1 MRTILPGCALVST
14 TFRICCLSTSS
25 DESFFVLLRCWTDT
39 WASSNC
45 LITSLFSEVTSQ
57 TTMKDCSCNLRVTG
71 KELIWG
77 GSPGGPEGQDCE
89 CSPQLQG
96 LISSSDDSSQC
107 PRRLTPFWEEVELQI
122 YSITVH
128 SSFVVYKN
136 LHLFVS

>member
-57 TTMKDCSCNLRVTG
+57 TTMKDCSC
-71 KELIWG
+71 I
-77 GSPGGPEGQDCE
+77 
-89 CSPQLQG
+89 
-96 LISSSDDSSQC
+96 
-107 PRRLTPFWEEVELQI
+107 
-122 YSITVH
+122 
-128 SSFVVYKN
+128 
-136 LHLFVS
+136 